1 MASKISETA
10 PAGAV
15 FVCEDLKQES
25 KSLDLFRVLR
35 LFRIKR
41 MIHQEYIGYSE
52 LIRWLSTDLYT
63 NGVRYANC

>member
-1 MASKISETA
+1 MASKMHETA
-10 PAGAV
+10 PEGAV
-15 FVCEDLKQES
+15 LLYEDLIQEG
-25 KSLDLFRVLR
+25 KILDLFRVLR
-35 LFRIKR
+35 LYRIRR